1 MPDQA
6 RDFERLRRK
15 APENDEPYLR
25 CSPTRIIRSDSLK
38 SIKPGTAPLVRFCN
52 AKWQTPMLDVVR
64 PSISL
69 MKKYSAVSAIK
80 APIEMKTELLQ
91 DCNFCDRSPLD
102 AESSVTLTDL

>member
-1 MPDQA
+1 
-6 RDFERLRRK
+6 
-15 APENDEPYLR
+15 
-25 CSPTRIIRSDSLK
+25 
-38 SIKPGTAPLVRFCN
+38 
-52 AKWQTPMLDVVR
+52 
-64 PSISL
+64 